1 MWQAFWRNT
10 WAGNSWHLFFVLPL
24 FWGSKLY
31 LMMHIL
37 GWTFL
42 FEKKRFSTWICK
54 VKLFSK
60 ESFHPFDLKS
70 IELLM
75 IHVFW
80 TWMLI
85 NFPSFHRPIKRDL
98 WFWTSKKIVF
108 FSVNFSKF
116 LSLLYSLQVVHLMKY
131 FIVRRG
137 HPCNLEMIGWNI
149 GGWDRTTSN
158 CVIQIAGLLINQQNT
173 RWS

>member
-1 MWQAFWRNT
+1 MT
-10 WAGNSWHLFFVLPL
+10 FVLRFTIILRFKTISNDAHIGLDFPIWEKTFQYMNL
-24 FWGSKLY
+24 QGEIIFKRIISSFWLEEY
-31 LMMHIL
+31 WIVND
-37 GWTFL
+37 TYFL
-42 FEKKRFSTWICK
+42 NLNADK
-54 VKLFSK
+54 
-60 ESFHPFDLKS
+60 
-70 IELLM
+70 
-75 IHVFW
+75 
-80 TWMLI
+80 
-85 NFPSFHRPIKRDL
+85 FPSFHRPIKRDL